1 MINFPDN
8 LPKTQKVQI
17 LGIQSVTTTSHKL
30 CVCIFIFFWWI
41 TFSRMY
47 LQLPPPPMNLCMN
60 KSLIILESHYHC
72 LSQTSINHDQF
83 NEQKRLI
90 ESFVYSEQTQPFKHL
105 FHHHN
110 SLKINWSLKQSSRFS
125 YFFLFQNIQKMW
137 RDDAC
142 STCKLCSFEYSDQ
155 CNVKFFLARIWKHFT
170 SWLTTSG
177 IDSNHSMIP
186 VLHCV

>member
-1 MINFPDN
+1 
-8 LPKTQKVQI
+8 
-17 LGIQSVTTTSHKL
+17 
-30 CVCIFIFFWWI
+30 
-41 TFSRMY
+41 MY

-90 ESFVYSEQTQPFKHL
+90 ESFVYSEQTQPFLEALIPSSL
-105 FHHHN
+105 FKN
-110 SLKINWSLKQSSRFS
+110 QLELKAKQQIFII
-125 YFFLFQNIQKMW
+125 FFLFQNIQKMW

-155 CNVKFFLARIWKHFT
+155 CNVKFFWQEFENISHR
-170 SWLTTSG
+170 
-177 IDSNHSMIP
+177 D
-186 VLHCV
+186 